1 VAQLPLADYL
11 DSLHILLIHFFLIYS
26 HFSRHLYHRIYYE
39 YQIDHL
45 IFLSIEL
52 VVMKAHINL
61 NEKSLQQLIQAHTET
76 FEYPLH
82 SVYHLLFISVI
93 FCNFISQPT
102 VICANYH
109 MLLQENIILILIQ
122 LYHDAGISSLD

>member
-45 IFLSIEL
+45 IFLSIQL
-52 VVMKAHINL
+52 VVVMKAHINL

-82 SVYHLLFISVI
+82 SVSSSLHLRHFLQFYIPA
-93 FCNFISQPT
+93 N
-102 VICANYH
+102 ICANYH
-109 MLLQENIILILIQ
+109 TLLQENILILIQ